1 MGGLHLF
8 YLSFLSATLLPGG
21 SEIYFVYLAS
31 MDYYGQYSGLF
42 IVAVASA
49 GNILGGGFNYFL
61 GRKFRQ
67 LLKNRFTGFSDATLE
82 KARQRIDQYGG
93 IAIFFSFLPVI
104 GDPVTA
110 AAGLVGYRFHKFV
123 FFLAL
128 GKTLRYVVLYVLASG
143 INPQWIHGS

>member
-1 MGGLHLF
+1 MGGFHLF

-21 SEIYFVYLAS
+21 SEVYFVYLAS
-31 MDYYGQYSGLF
+31 IEYYGQYTGLF
-42 IVAVASA
+42 LVAVASA
-49 GNILGGGFNYFL
+49 GNILGGGFTYFL
-61 GRKFRQ
+61 GRKFRK

-110 AAGLVGYRFHKFV
+110 AAGLVGYRFPKFLL
-123 FFLAL
+123 FLAL
-128 GKTLRYVVLYVLASG
+128 GKTFRYAVLYALTSG
-143 INPQWIHGS
+143 INPQWIYGS